1 MQKKWAKIFVKANWG
16 KHGLGCAPDPFNFVR
31 IRSTSYGSVQ
41 LRTDPDPRTH
51 VHVLTLGIP
60 FRLRIYYP
68 SALVKH
74 NFLTHITD
82 KRFSPS
88 QANIKSTG
96 DQSEKIRLIKT
107 QYDIGT
113 LLVLKTSKDPEK
125 CKIMVDPVSK
135 VQE

>member
-1 MQKKWAKIFVKANWG
+1 MQRSGRKCLLKQLGEKWTR
-16 KHGLGCAPDPFNFVR
+16 LC
-31 IRSTSYGSVQ
+31 SGSVQ
-41 LRTDPDPRTH
+41 LRTDPYPRTH

-60 FRLRIYYP
+60 FRLRIYRTHL
-68 SALVKH
+68 SALAKH

-113 LLVLKTSKDPEK
+113 LIVLKTSKDPDK
-125 CKIMVDPVSK
+125 
-135 VQE
+135 